1 MFFIILTS
9 QKEKGKRKILKE
21 IKRGSDKISG
31 IKKRRMDQCKIIK
44 FLNKMS
50 QIRVEW
56 SEMSKIGENLEI
68 LRELLWIEGNKVES
82 KPGDQ

>member
-1 MFFIILTS
+1 MLYILTS
-9 QKEKGKRKILKE
+9 QKQKGKRKILKE
-21 IKRGSDKISG
+21 IKRESDKISR

-68 LRELLWIEGNKVES
+68 LRELLWIEGNKVKW

>member
-1 MFFIILTS
+1 MLYILTS
-9 QKEKGKRKILKE
+9 QKGKGKRKILKE
-21 IKRGSDKISG
+21 IKRGSDKISE

-44 FLNKMS
+44 FSNKMS
-50 QIRVEW
+50 QIGVKW

-68 LRELLWIEGNKVES
+68 LWELLWMEGNKVEW